1 MSSYAQSLSES
12 EIEDARRQISTLIA
26 EIADLSRQNLSPGQF
41 YEQFLGRLVTALAA
55 IGGVVWTATENNQLT
70 LQYQMNLQH
79 TGLLESE
86 DKKQQHGRL
95 LYKVM
100 NNPDVV
106 SGNGVLVPPH
116 SGAGED
122 EAANATGCLLVFGPL
137 RTDLEMVGLVEI
149 FQRPDVATEVQQGYL
164 RFLLQMC
171 ELATD
176 FLKSHQLRHFS
187 DRKALWERLEDFTR
201 GVHSSLEP
209 RETSYTIANEAR
221 RLIECDRVSVAL
233 RKGNRCTI
241 EAVSGQDVFESAPTP
256 CGCWAGWLRP

>member
-116 SGAGED
+116 SGDGED

-171 ELATD
+171 ELADRLSSRAT
-176 FLKSHQLRHFS
+176 QLRHFS
-187 DRKALWERLEDFTR
+187 DRKALWERLGRFHPRRPTPSR
-201 GVHSSLEP
+201 A
-209 RETSYTIANEAR
+209 RETSYTIANGGR
-221 RLIECDRVSVAL
+221 RLIECDRVSVAI
-233 RKGNRCTI
+233 RKGNRCH
-241 EAVSGQDVFESAPTP
+241 DR
-256 CGCWAGWLRP
+256 GCQRAEHLR